1 MLDADEDAFGRALM
15 DWMDGCDSG
24 RLLLE
29 RDDGWVG
36 EAMRPASFFAGPDD
50 WPAYE
55 RWALDQV
62 PPEGRVLDVGCG
74 AGRHALQLERNGHRV
89 VAIDHS
95 PGAVEVCRRRG
106 LSDVRLADV
115 SALRVSQPYDAVL
128 MMCGNLGIGGGPAAS
143 RSLLR
148 RLRELVRPGAVLVG
162 DTVDVTA
169 DTEPSE
175 HRAYYDRNRQVG
187 LPPGLV
193 RIRSRYGRLV
203 TPWFELYNVTRDEL
217 ADFVDGTGWRLRART
232 DGGAD
237 YAAVFL
243 AE

>member
-1 MLDADEDAFGRALM
+1 MLDVGEDAFGRALL
-15 DWMDGCDSG
+15 DRMDGRNSD

-36 EAMRPASFFAGPDD
+36 EAMTPDSFFAGPDD

-55 RWALDQV
+55 RWALDHL
-62 PPEGRVLDVGCG
+62 PAEGRVLDVGCG
-74 AGRHALQLERNGHRV
+74 AGRHALHLERHGHQV
-89 VAIDHS
+89 LAIDHS
-95 PGAVEVCRRRG
+95 PGAVEVCQRRG
-106 LSDVRLADV
+106 LSDVLLADV
-115 SALRVSQPYDAVL
+115 SALRVSQAHDAVL
-128 MMCGNLGIGGGPAAS
+128 LMCGNLGIGGGPA
-143 RSLLR
+143 RSQRLLR

-169 DTEPSE
+169 DAESSE
-175 HRAYYDRNRQVG
+175 HRAYHDRNRRAG

-217 ADFVDGTGWRLRART
+217 ADFVDGTGWRLQAWT

-237 YAAVFL
+237 YAAVFI